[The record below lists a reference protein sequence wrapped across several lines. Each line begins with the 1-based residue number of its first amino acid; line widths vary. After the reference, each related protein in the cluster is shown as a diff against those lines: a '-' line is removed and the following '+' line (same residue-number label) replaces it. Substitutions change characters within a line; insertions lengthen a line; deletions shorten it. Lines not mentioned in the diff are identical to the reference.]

1 MTAKETSDRTTADG
15 VGELAQ
21 RPPEPPHRPIPT
33 ETMFELLS
41 HRDRRML
48 LSELVESGGTATVT
62 GLLDRIQARSNDT
75 AADEARTQ
83 LEIAVWHVHLPKLR
97 DAGVVAGGNGDGK
110 TLTLS
115 VDSALLVPFL
125 DLSTSAGET

>member
-1 MTAKETSDRTTADG
+1 
-15 VGELAQ
+15 
-21 RPPEPPHRPIPT
+21 
-33 ETMFELLS
+33 
-41 HRDRRML
+41 
-48 LSELVESGGTATVT
+48 
-62 GLLDRIQARSNDT
+62 
-75 AADEARTQ
+75 
-83 LEIAVWHVHLPKLR
+83 VWHVHLPKLR